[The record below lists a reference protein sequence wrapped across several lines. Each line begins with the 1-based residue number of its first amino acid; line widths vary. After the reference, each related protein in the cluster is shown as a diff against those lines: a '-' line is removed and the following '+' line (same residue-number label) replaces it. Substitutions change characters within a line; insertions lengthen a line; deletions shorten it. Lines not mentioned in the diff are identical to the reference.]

1 MLSKLRHKLTLICAS
16 ITTCVLLFMALIS
29 LLTCETQL
37 SNECKLSLDNDLNTV
52 IYYLQTC
59 SFISPLW
66 LSQTE
71 VSNDLIINIEQNH
84 KALLYQSHY
93 QTSRLVNHLS
103 H

>member
-16 ITTCVLLFMALIS
+16 ITTCVLLFMATIS
-29 LLTCETQL
+29 LLTCETEL
-37 SNECKLSLDNDLNTV
+37 NNARKLSLQNNLNTV

-71 VSNDLIINIEQNH
+71 VSNNLIIN
-84 KALLYQSHY
+84 YS
-93 QTSRLVNHLS
+93 TSTYIN
-103 H
+103 